1 METEGCDIKVILLE
15 LEAIVKSPILIEDED
30 PQVANARS
38 RRNSAPDSG
47 AEVSDDEENKKLDA
61 DVEQQDTVTG
71 AQLVEMIM
79 KTLKKTTS
87 VILLSQHMDTKMG
100 KFHIMI

>member
-1 METEGCDIKVILLE
+1 M
-15 LEAIVKSPILIEDED
+15 
-30 PQVANARS
+30 
-38 RRNSAPDSG
+38 
-47 AEVSDDEENKKLDA
+47 SDDEENKKLDA

-100 KFHIMI
+100 KFNIML